1 MKKKIL
7 FAISFL
13 LIIIPF
19 FINIYNLLRMVS
31 LLCGIILFAYLISN
45 SKKIN
50 VFMIIYT
57 ILILI
62 STYSIDY
69 LLSCLYVR
77 IPIYSIENKSNEY
90 VSTYNSILYRVYNCN
105 GIIQDKDKN
114 SYNCFNIISE
124 LQ

>member
-19 FINIYNLLRMVS
+19 FINIYSLLRMVS

-62 STYSIDY
+62 STP
-69 LLSCLYVR
+69 LYVN
-77 IPIYSIENKSNEY
+77 IASTTNGYLGGLASLLVLSI
-90 VSTYNSILYRVYNCN
+90 TML
-105 GIIQDKDKN
+105 
-114 SYNCFNIISE
+114 
-124 LQ
+124 